1 MAKKKKRRRVNVAR
15 LLILVLCFL
24 LIIGLAVYGIKKIF
38 FKPEETVVQEEKN
51 SKADTNVEKI
61 IEAGFNEEQAKE
73 LISLSNYWPDRLDR
87 YVSYYN
93 GDMKQ
98 SVMDV
103 NCDMDLE
110 PYQQT
115 TIVKDDDDPAY
126 LVNKFYALED
136 GYVPDDLVDLDTF
149 ACVQGQ
155 DYSCQDV
162 DQIQLRKE
170 AKDAYIEWCKA
181 AQKENLEIR
190 AISGY
195 RTYEYQKGLWDY
207 NASVNGEEY
216 ADAYYAR
223 PGQSEHNTGL
233 AVDITFNGYNF
244 NEIENYDGY
253 EWILENA
260 HKYGFILRYPEDK
273 TDVTQYGYESWHFRY
288 VGKEVAKKIY
298 KNNWTLEEYYGA
310 KEA

>member
-51 SKADTNVEKI
+51 SNVDTNVEKI

-155 DYSCQDV
+155 DYACQDI
-162 DQIQLRKE
+162 IQLRKE

-195 RTYEYQKGLWDY
+195 RTYEYQKG
-207 NASVNGEEY
+207 
-216 ADAYYAR
+216 
-223 PGQSEHNTGL
+223 
-233 AVDITFNGYNF
+233 
-244 NEIENYDGY
+244 
-253 EWILENA
+253 
-260 HKYGFILRYPEDK
+260 
-273 TDVTQYGYESWHFRY
+273 
-288 VGKEVAKKIY
+288 
-298 KNNWTLEEYYGA
+298 
-310 KEA
+310 